1 MKEAINMN
9 KKKEDTEIFVGAGN
23 VFEDLGYPN
32 PGEAQAK
39 ADLSLQIYQT
49 IKNRKLT
56 QKQAA
61 KIMGIDQ
68 PKVSDIIRGKLSKYT
83 IDRLMRYLLLLGRD
97 VEIHVKKHTQRSKP
111 TSLQVFGETKSLPS
125 NRRASA

>member
-1 MKEAINMN
+1 MS
-9 KKKEDTEIFVGAGN
+9 KKQEDIEVFVGSGN

-32 PGEAQAK
+32 PEEAQAK
-39 ADLSLQIYQT
+39 ADLSRQIYQI

-68 PKVSDIIRGKLSKYT
+68 PKVSDIIHGKLSKYT
-83 IDRLMRYLLLLGRD
+83 LDRLIRFLRLLGRD
-97 VEIHVKKHTQRSKP
+97 IEIRVKRHTKRSEP
-111 TSLQVFGETKSLPS
+111 TSLLVVGL
-125 NRRASA
+125 